1 MQRGTGI
8 YLNRL
13 RLCSCISHNDRDPA
27 RTDFCGHWV
36 AISPESAAKPALDD
50 VSPMMRPGKGCR
62 LMPVSAAGQL
72 RHSHLTIDGVAPA
85 RYDHR
90 LPSRAGEVVERRGP
104 AAAACRR
111 SELPLPRDTSA
122 HGPNQTGMTY
132 LTGCTPV
139 KRPARPGFQF

>member
-1 MQRGTGI
+1 
-8 YLNRL
+8 
-13 RLCSCISHNDRDPA
+13 
-27 RTDFCGHWV
+27 
-36 AISPESAAKPALDD
+36 
-50 VSPMMRPGKGCR
+50 
-62 LMPVSAAGQL
+62 MPVSAAGQL